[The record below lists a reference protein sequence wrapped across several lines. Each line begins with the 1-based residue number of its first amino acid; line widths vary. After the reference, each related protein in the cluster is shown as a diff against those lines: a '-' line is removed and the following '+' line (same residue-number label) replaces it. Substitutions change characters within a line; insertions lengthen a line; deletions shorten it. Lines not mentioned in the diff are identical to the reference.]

1 MLAAGYADST
11 ISRLQ
16 GNKYYLEKMNNFII
30 SETNQ
35 QSCIS
40 WNNFP
45 LTESTGIASLKESTT
60 KYIKSSL

>member
-1 MLAAGYADST
+1 MLVAAYAESG

-40 WNNFP
+40 LNNFP
-45 LTESTGIASLKESTT
+45 LTESTGIASLKEYTT
-60 KYIKSSL
+60 KYIRSSM